1 MSFERAFEQV
11 VGHEGGYVDH
21 PSDPGGET
29 RFGISKRAY
38 PGEDIASMTLDRAR
52 LLYRRDYWYPIRGD
66 ALPEAVAIQVFDA
79 AVNHGVRTAVRM
91 MQRALGVED
100 DGVIGPVTLIA
111 MGRADD
117 RQFVARFN
125 AERLLFYTDLPTWGA
140 FGKGWARRVAV
151 NLRQA

>member
-11 VGHEGGYVDH
+11 IGHEGGYVDH
-21 PSDPGGET
+21 PDDPGGAT
-29 RFGISKRAY
+29 KFGISRRAY

-79 AVNHGVRTAVRM
+79 AVNHGVRQAVRM

-117 RQFVARFN
+117 HQFVARFN